1 MPRAFWKSEPTR
13 PGSGVFSMC
22 MPDSDEPRACASTVR
37 ALITPVS
44 GLYSFAV
51 ALVGSSYFKK
61 PLLVSVGPW
70 MAMLK
75 MALSR
80 LPLEVNAPGSS
91 L

>member
-1 MPRAFWKSEPTR
+1 MRFHRARMF
-13 PGSGVFSMC
+13 V
-22 MPDSDEPRACASTVR
+22 
-37 ALITPVS
+37 TPVS

-91 L
+91 LLMITTPSRRYSLSADSANVPSVSERTP